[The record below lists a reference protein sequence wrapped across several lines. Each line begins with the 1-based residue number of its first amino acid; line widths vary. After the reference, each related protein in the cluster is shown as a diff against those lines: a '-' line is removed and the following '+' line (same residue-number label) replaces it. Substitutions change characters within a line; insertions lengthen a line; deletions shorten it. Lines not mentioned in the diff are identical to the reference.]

1 MIALDILTQ
10 ACQILGLDDMTEHRY
25 VRNVS
30 KTLVEQDEN
39 GEDVVVVVNDSV
51 IQANVPHVRKMMDL
65 LRVVVSEMAVEYL
78 DLTAECRMQTV
89 DSCGENIIDLTGI
102 PNIVKVLR
110 VKDSAN
116 RRVEYTNADNH
127 ISVALAG
134 EYTVVY
140 RYKPV
145 FGSVTDVVPEYF
157 FDVSTVVYGICAYY
171 CLQQSLFDEY
181 DRFMEIYK
189 RKLENTRPLK
199 KSVSM
204 ACRSWNE

>member
-10 ACQILGLDDMTEHRY
+10 ACQILGMDEMTEHKY

-30 KTLVEQDEN
+30 KTLIEQDEN

-51 IQANVPHVRKMMDL
+51 IQEHVPHVRKMMDL

-78 DLTAECRMQTV
+78 DLTAECRIHTV
-89 DSCGENIIDLTGI
+89 DQGGKNIIDLTGI
-102 PNIVKVLR
+102 PNIAKVLR
-110 VKDSAN
+110 VKDATN

-127 ISVALAG
+127 IVVALAG

-140 RYKPV
+140 RYKPI
-145 FGSVTDVVPEYF
+145 FSSVTDVVPEYF
-157 FDVSTVVYGICAYY
+157 FDVSTVIHGLCAYY

-181 DRFMEIYK
+181 ERFMEIYK

-204 ACRSWNE
+204 ACRRWNE